1 MKLVVFII
9 LLSSFQAIAF
19 DAASQQRINLDVKS
33 LSIPQIIEKIEKDY
47 KYRFVYN
54 PELKYSNVKLDLYA
68 RNATLDYVMQ
78 NMLKATTFS
87 YKKINKGLVVIIG
100 KPGEMMSISVEGKI
114 TDPAGNPLSGVSVA
128 EKGTT
133 NGVLSGEDG
142 SYKITVKDENAV
154 LTFSIVGYSAID
166 VSVKDNNYS
175 QVTLYPAENKMDEV
189 VVIGYGTAK
198 RKDLT
203 GAVSSVKAD
212 DIVRSPAH
220 NAMEALQ
227 GQVPGLDI
235 VRNSGKATSG
245 VTMNI
250 RGKRSLSTAKDEYGN
265 LIANNPLVIIDGV
278 QGGNITDIPPQEIES
293 IDVMKDA
300 SSTAIYGSQGAN
312 GVIIVT
318 TKRAKSGKA
327 KISYNGYVGVNGW
340 AQYPK
345 MRMGEDYIKL
355 RREAAKTTGQW
366 SSPDDDQTLFTPE
379 EWTAIQNN
387 EWIDWVDQVV
397 HNGMVQNHQVSV
409 SGGGEKTSA
418 LLSAGYY
425 KEKGSLKDDLLSK
438 YNLRTAVDHSFTNVF
453 KAGASMNL
461 THYAG
466 YERAEN
472 VLWRAATNEP
482 LGKVFDENGQLV
494 LWPVGRSAKVNPLAD
509 EATEY
514 TAKHQRLTTNILAN
528 GYAELKPLKGLS
540 LRSNLG
546 TNFSFRR
553 NSDFEDATSIDRAQD
568 GLAGALASV
577 LASDKTFITWDNIL
591 SYTTKVNDHTF
602 AFTGLTSWTQSKFRS
617 SYSEGSGQ
625 LIPEQLWHNLEANAK
640 SSYVIQSDY
649 IQSQTFSYAA
659 RLNYN
664 YLGKYLVTVS
674 NRWDG
679 ASRLAEGHKW
689 AAFPSAAFAWRV
701 IDENWFENAKN
712 LNELKFRLSW
722 GMTGNS
728 GISEYGTQS
737 YLNSLSNS
745 AFQDYGYSYYVFNPF
760 LGNVDLG
767 WERSAATNIGLD
779 FGFFSN
785 RISGSVDFYNTKTTD
800 LLLPRTLPTSL
811 GSGNNTPFKIYQNIG
826 STNNKGVEV
835 NINTVNIRKQRF
847 NWQSNITFAYNK
859 EKIVDLIDG
868 RDIIGASS
876 RSTESLLIGRPLTS
890 FYTFKRLGIWQ
901 LDEAEEAA
909 KYFKDAGK
917 TQPFK
922 PGDIKLADLN
932 GDFIIDETNDVQYI
946 GTTSPRWTAGLNNTF
961 RYKNIDLTVYI
972 LSRWGH
978 MMTYD
983 FTGAYDPSGK
993 GNQPA
998 YLDYWTPEN
1007 PTNDFPRPDRTN
1019 FYNYLGYQALN
1030 YIDASYIK
1038 LKTIALGYSFP
1049 APVVSKWGMSDLRV
1063 YASANNLFTYSR
1075 SHFVKNYDP
1084 ERGGSAKSPLQRQ
1097 FVLGLNVSL

>member
-1 MKLVVFII
+1 MKLAVFII

-19 DAASQQRINLDVKS
+19 DVASQQRINLDVKS
-33 LSIPQIIEKIEKDY
+33 LSIPQIIDKIEKDY

-54 PELKYSNVKLDLYA
+54 TELRHSNIKLDLYA
-68 RNATLDYVMQ
+68 RNATLDYVLQ

-100 KPGEMMSISVEGKI
+100 KPGETISISVEGKI
-114 TDPAGNPLSGVSVA
+114 TDPSGNPLAGVSVV

-154 LTFSIVGYSAID
+154 LTFSIIGYATID

-175 QVTLYPAENKMDEV
+175 QVTLYTAENKMDEV
-189 VVIGYGTAK
+189 VVIGYGTTK

-327 KISYNGYVGVNGW
+327 KIAYNGYVGLNGW
-340 AQYPK
+340 AQYPE
-345 MRMGEDYIKL
+345 MRMGDDYIKL
-355 RREAAKTTGQW
+355 RREAYKTTGQW
-366 SSPDDDQTLFTPE
+366 KSPADDQILFTPE
-379 EWTAIQNN
+379 EWSAIQNN
-387 EWIDWVDQVV
+387 QWINWVDEVI
-397 HNGMVQNHQVSV
+397 HTGIVQNHQVSV
-409 SGGGEKTSA
+409 SGGTEKTTG

-425 KEKGSLKDDLLSK
+425 REKGSLKDDLLDK
-438 YNLRTAVDHSFTNVF
+438 YNIRTVIDHNFSNIF
-453 KAGASMNL
+453 KAGASLNL
-461 THYAG
+461 THYNG

-482 LGKVFDENGQLV
+482 LGRAYNDS
-494 LWPVGRSAKVNPLAD
+494 GRVILYPLGTAGKVNPLAD
-509 EATEY
+509 EASEF
-514 TAKHQRLTTNILAN
+514 TAKYQRLTTNVFAN
-528 GYAELKPLKGLS
+528 GYAELRPFKGFS

-553 NSDFEDATSIDRAQD
+553 SNDFQGAQSIDRAE
-568 GLAGALASV
+568 LNTGAIASV
-577 LASDKTFITWDNIL
+577 LATEKSFITWDNIMNYSKQL
-591 SYTTKVNDHTF
+591 GDHSFTL
-602 AFTGLTSWTQSKFRS
+602 TGLTSWTQSKFRS
-617 SYSEGSGQ
+617 SYSEGAGQ
-625 LIPEQLWHNLEANAK
+625 LIPSQLWHNLAANAK
-640 SSYVIQSDY
+640 ESYVIRSGY
-649 IQSQTFSYAA
+649 VQSQTFSYAA

-664 YLGKYLVTVS
+664 YLGKYLLTVS

-679 ASRLAEGHKW
+679 ASRLAEGNKW
-689 AAFPSAAFAWRV
+689 AAFPSAALAWRV
-701 IDENWFENAKN
+701 IDEGWFENMKN
-712 LNELKFRLSW
+712 LNELKLRASW

-737 YLNSLSNS
+737 YLNALTNS
-745 AFQDYGYSYYVFNPF
+745 AFQDRGYTYYVYNPF

-767 WERSAATNIGLD
+767 WEKSASTNIGLD
-779 FGFFSN
+779 FSLFDN
-785 RISGSVDFYNTKTTD
+785 RVMGSVDYYYTKTTD
-800 LLLPRTLPTSL
+800 ILLPRTLPTSM
-811 GSGNNTPFKIYQNIG
+811 GSGNNTPFQIYQNIG
-826 STNNKGVEV
+826 STSNRGIELNLT
-835 NINTVNIRKQRF
+835 TVNIRKQNF
-847 NWQSNITFAYNK
+847 NWQTNITFAHNT

-868 RDIIGASS
+868 RDIIGAVN
-876 RSTESLLIGRPLTS
+876 RETESLLIGRPLKT

-901 LDEAEEAA
+901 TDEAAEAA
-909 KYFKDAGK
+909 TFFKDAAK

-932 GDFIIDETNDVQYI
+932 GDFVIDEINDVQYI

-961 RYKNIDLTVYI
+961 RYKNLDLTVYI
-972 LSRWGH
+972 ISRWGH

-993 GNQPA
+993 GNAPA

-1007 PTNDFPRPDRTN
+1007 PSNDFPRPDNTN
-1019 FYNYLGYQALN
+1019 FYNYRGYLALN
-1030 YIDASYIK
+1030 YVDASYIK
-1038 LKTIALGYSFP
+1038 LKTVSLGYTFP
-1049 APVVSKWGMSDLRV
+1049 SSMVNKWGMADLRI
-1063 YASANNLFTYSR
+1063 YASGNNLATHAR
-1075 SHFVKNYDP
+1075 SHFVRNYDP